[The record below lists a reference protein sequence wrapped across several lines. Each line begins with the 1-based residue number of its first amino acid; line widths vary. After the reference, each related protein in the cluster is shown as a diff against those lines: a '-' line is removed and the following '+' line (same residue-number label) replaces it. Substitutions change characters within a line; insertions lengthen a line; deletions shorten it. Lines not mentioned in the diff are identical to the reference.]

1 MTAPTPPHSAWS
13 RPAGGSPRRTSI
25 LLTAIMTPLALLW
38 LAPLGLMVLFATLP
52 DSSIFS
58 PTLPPPGS
66 EFFNN
71 VAALAGSANFLR
83 ALGNSVMIGL
93 IYAVLSVLLTSM
105 AGYAFAR
112 FEFVGKNVLFG
123 LLVATLTV
131 PYAVVVIPQYIL
143 IARELGLSNTWVALI
158 VPPLFNSLG
167 VLFMRQSFASLPQE
181 LLDAARVD
189 GAGEWRIFFTIAM
202 PLVRPAIAALSII
215 LFLASWNSYLWPLLV
230 GTSPG
235 ARTAPVALGSLIGLN
250 VVPWGA
256 LMAGATLMTLPMVV
270 VFIFLQRYFVAG
282 ITAGAVK

>member
-1 MTAPTPPHSAWS
+1 MTAPTPPHLAWS
-13 RPAGGSPRRTSI
+13 RPAGSSPRRTSI

-38 LAPLGLMVLFATLP
+38 LAPLALMVLFATLP
-52 DSSIFS
+52 DNSIFS

-167 VLFMRQSFASLPQE
+167 VLFMRQSFSSLPQE

-250 VVPWGA
+250 VVPWGP

>member
-1 MTAPTPPHSAWS
+1 MSADAETTPGWS
-13 RPAGGSPRRTSI
+13 RPAGSGRWGSI
-25 LLTAIMTPLALLW
+25 LLTAIMTPLALIW
-38 LAPLGLMVLFATLP
+38 LAPLVLMVIYATLP
-52 DSSIFS
+52 DYEIFA
-58 PTLPPPGS
+58 PGLPKPGGQLF
-66 EFFNN
+66 ENI
-71 VAALAGSANFLR
+71 AALAGSANFLR
-83 ALGNSVMIGL
+83 ALGNSVMIGV

-112 FEFVGKNVLFG
+112 FEFVGKNVLFS

-167 VLFMRQSFASLPQE
+167 VLFMRQSFTTLPQE

-230 GTSPG
+230 GTTPG